1 MIVLPRRLSD
11 EVADRVRALID
22 EKNLEAGMKLPAERQ
37 LAMQLGVSRNSL
49 REALAKLVSEGVLLS
64 RRGGGTFIRW
74 RHDTWSEQN
83 IVQPLKTLMADDPD
97 YSFDILEARYAIE
110 ASTAWHA
117 AMRATPGDKEKIQLC
132 FEATLSEDPD
142 IASQADVRFHLAI
155 AEASH
160 NIVLLQTMRGFFDVL
175 QSSVKH
181 SRQRMYLV
189 PPVFSQLTEQHQA
202 VIDAIFAGD
211 ADGARKAMMAHLS
224 FVHTTMK
231 RFDEDQARHARITRL
246 PGEHNEHSREKKR
259 MIISAASDYRA
270 AAQRILPPFLFH
282 YMDGGAYSE
291 YTLRRNVEDLSE
303 VALRQR
309 ILKNMSDLSLETTLF
324 NEKLSMPVALAPVG
338 LCGMYARRG
347 EVQAAKAADAHG
359 IPFTLSTV
367 SVCPIE
373 EVAPAIK
380 RPMWFQLYVLR
391 DRGFMRNALER
402 AKAAGCS
409 TLVFTVDMP
418 TPGARYRDAHS
429 GMSGPNAAMRRY
441 LQAVTHPQWAWDVG
455 LNGRPHDLGNISAY
469 LGKPTGLEDYIG
481 WLGNNFDPSIS
492 WKDLEWIRDFWDGP
506 MVIKGILDPEDAR
519 DAVRFGAD
527 GIVVSNHGGRQLDG
541 VLSSARAL
549 PAIADAVK
557 GDIAILADSGIRN
570 GLDVVRMIALGA
582 DTVLLGRAFLYALA
596 TAGQAGVANLLNLI
610 EKEMKVAMTLT
621 GAKSISEI
629 TQDSLVQGLGKELPA
644 ALAPMAKGN
653 AA

>member
-1 MIVLPRRLSD
+1 MNLWQQNYDPAGNIWLSSLIASLPILFFFF
-11 EVADRVRALID
+11 ALIKLKLKGYVAASWTVAIALAVALLFYKMPVANALASVVYGFFYGLWPIAWIIIAAVFVYKISVKTGQFD
-22 EKNLEAGMKLPAERQ
+22 IIRSSILSITPDQRLQMLIVGFCFGAFLEGAAGFGAPVAITAALLVGLGFKPLYAAGLCLIVNTAPVAFGAMGIPILEAGMKLPAERQ

-117 AMRATPGDKEKIQLC
+117 AMCATPGDKEKIQLC

-246 PGEHNEHSREKKR
+246 PGEHNEHSREK
-259 MIISAASDYRA
+259 
-270 AAQRILPPFLFH
+270 
-282 YMDGGAYSE
+282 
-291 YTLRRNVEDLSE
+291 
-303 VALRQR
+303 
-309 ILKNMSDLSLETTLF
+309 
-324 NEKLSMPVALAPVG
+324 
-338 LCGMYARRG
+338 
-347 EVQAAKAADAHG
+347 
-359 IPFTLSTV
+359 
-367 SVCPIE
+367 
-373 EVAPAIK
+373 
-380 RPMWFQLYVLR
+380 
-391 DRGFMRNALER
+391 NA
-402 AKAAGCS
+402 
-409 TLVFTVDMP
+409 
-418 TPGARYRDAHS
+418 
-429 GMSGPNAAMRRY
+429 
-441 LQAVTHPQWAWDVG
+441 
-455 LNGRPHDLGNISAY
+455 
-469 LGKPTGLEDYIG
+469 
-481 WLGNNFDPSIS
+481 
-492 WKDLEWIRDFWDGP
+492 
-506 MVIKGILDPEDAR
+506 
-519 DAVRFGAD
+519 
-527 GIVVSNHGGRQLDG
+527 
-541 VLSSARAL
+541 
-549 PAIADAVK
+549 
-557 GDIAILADSGIRN
+557 
-570 GLDVVRMIALGA
+570 
-582 DTVLLGRAFLYALA
+582 
-596 TAGQAGVANLLNLI
+596 
-610 EKEMKVAMTLT
+610 
-621 GAKSISEI
+621 
-629 TQDSLVQGLGKELPA
+629 
-644 ALAPMAKGN
+644 
-653 AA
+653 